1 MNELARL
8 LDLVPIITARQGI
21 SIRELAKE
29 FKVTEKEIV
38 RNLSTLFLCGLPGY
52 TPLELMEIDFE
63 DGFVTIRNAET
74 LAKPRSMSAVDATF
88 SLISLSHMAEQ
99 EPEIR
104 ERVIK
109 LMSKIGNSLELPI
122 AISPPESA
130 ALMKDIENALQ
141 LHKRISFDYVAR
153 YRDEVTQRVVS
164 PIEMNRVQGSVY
176 LSGFCHRAQELRT
189 FALTRISNL
198 TVLDETAVTSVD
210 EGRKVELR
218 VRILKRYRKFI
229 EFFGGERC
237 TTFSSLWA
245 VRAITSASGD
255 VELLEPRE
263 IRQEIHRRATLA
275 LAEYTSLG

>member
-8 LDLVPIITARQGI
+8 LDLVPMITARQGI
-21 SIRELAKE
+21 SIRELANE

-38 RNLSTLFLCGLPGY
+38 RNLNTLFLCGLPGY

>member
-8 LDLVPIITARQGI
+8 LNLVPMITARQGI
-21 SIRELAKE
+21 SIRELANE

-229 EFFGGERC
+229 EFFGGERF

>member
-8 LDLVPIITARQGI
+8 LDLVPFISSRQGI
-21 SIRELAKE
+21 SIRELAQE
-29 FKVTEKEIV
+29 FKVSEKEIV
-38 RNLSTLFLCGLPGY
+38 RNLNTLFLCGLPGY

-74 LAKPRSMSAVDATF
+74 LSKPRSMSAVNATF
-88 SLISLSHMAEQ
+88 SLISLAHMAEQ
-99 EPEIR
+99 APELR
-104 ERVIK
+104 ERVMKI
-109 LMSKIGNSLELPI
+109 MSKIGSSLDVPL
-122 AISPPESA
+122 AISPPESF
-130 ALMKDIENALQ
+130 ALMKKIEDAFQ
-141 LHKRISFDYVAR
+141 FQKRISFNYVSR
-153 YRDEVTQRVVS
+153 YRDEVTRREVS
-164 PIEMNRVQGSVY
+164 PIGVNRVQGD
-176 LSGFCHRAQELRT
+176 LFLTGFCHGSHAIRT

-198 TVLDETAVTSVD
+198 SLLDLQAIQ
-210 EGRKVELR
+210 VEAEESKIELSL
-218 VRILKRYRKFI
+218 RILKRYRKFI

-255 VELLEPRE
+255 VELLEPLE